1 MISYIQ
7 GQVIERRA
15 ASLIVLAGGL
25 GYEVLVPTAVLAA
38 LPDAQEGKEVT
49 LVIYYY
55 LQIDQS
61 RATPVMIG
69 FRNALER
76 AFFEQF
82 IQVASIGPRTA
93 VKAIAQPVTKIAA
106 AIESGDMRFLTLLPG
121 VGKQKAREIVAKLQ
135 GKMMAFLML
144 DGDVTMPAAT
154 PATAAQELEDE
165 VLAILLQLQ
174 YSRNDAQQMIRRAL
188 SADPAPTTTEEML
201 AIIYRRMQNDK

>member
-7 GQVIERRA
+7 GQVIERKA
-15 ASLIVLAGGL
+15 SSLIVLAGGL
-25 GYEVLVPTAVLAA
+25 GYEVLVAPAVLAA
-38 LPDAQEGKEVT
+38 LPDAEEGKEVK

-76 AFFEQF
+76 EFFEQF

-106 AIESGDMRFLTLLPG
+106 AIEAGDMRFLTMLPG

-135 GKMMAFLML
+135 GKMTTFLML
-144 DGDVTMPAAT
+144 DGDVTMPVST

-174 YSRNDAQQMIRRAL
+174 YNRNDAQLMIRRAL
-188 SADPAPTTTEEML
+188 AADPAPTTTEEML
-201 AIIYRRMQNDK
+201 AIIYRQGKTG